1 MSVYAYLNQSDNN
14 VCPISLEQVDSSD
27 KSTTITIVKS
37 IQPITQIDRNN
48 ILIVNEYNVPPN
60 TGQIYHINTYNLD
73 QAYQWFITCGNR
85 NEPETR
91 KTLDYNELDRIK
103 FRYESKYYLNLKLP
117 KIEFDKLIDKY
128 INQTGLN
135 PQELKILR
143 CQLTPQHLNNYLFIN
158 RVEAENHLINIYK
171 ETGVKNW
178 LLRPSSYLGYD
189 FIKINNEYV
198 RMTEY
203 IGLSFVKSVEPF
215 VIDHLLIEKI
225 YSFGYYSVNGSYNSQ
240 GSNFQR
246 TKYYVCFFDILDDY
260 IKKIE
265 DGLLYKNG
273 RYYTK
278 MWCF

>member
-27 KSTTITIVKS
+27 KSTTITIFKS

-225 YSFGYYSVNGSYNSQ
+225 YSFGYYSVNGTHNSQ

-246 TKYYVCFFDILDDY
+246 TKYYVCFFDILNEY
-260 IKKIE
+260 LENILNRHI
-265 DGLLYKNG
+265 
-273 RYYTK
+273 
-278 MWCF
+278 